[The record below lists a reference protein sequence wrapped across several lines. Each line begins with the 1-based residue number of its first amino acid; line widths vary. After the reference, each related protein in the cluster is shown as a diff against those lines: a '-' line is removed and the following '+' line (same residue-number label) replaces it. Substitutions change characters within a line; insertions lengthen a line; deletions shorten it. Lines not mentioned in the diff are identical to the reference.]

1 MNYRKVIFPALVA
14 GMFLGVPSSYGQLAK
29 DSNVSLSEIVNEVNK
44 LLSNPEDAS
53 KAKLNLE
60 VEALIKA
67 KSEYKNLMGAS
78 IYSYIGEK
86 EKGDKVREGLAK
98 KYPKGITAR
107 EQAFNAILDNEKLS
121 AAKKLKEYDKW
132 KKKFP
137 RERFEQ
143 DLKDNK
149 GDFGFNTV
157 SFYDMASSRLASQL
171 IKEGAYQELNTVVEE
186 IRGTRGMSSQ
196 FMSLSKQLIEKGE
209 NERALALIE
218 EAYNGENAKE
228 EKSRNPRLLGSLAS
242 SYAEALNKAGNAD
255 KAVEVLEAKK
265 SADPSTLTSADVVLL
280 SDNYNKAGKK
290 LDAFR
295 ALESYYVHANADES
309 ILEKIAAIY
318 TELNQG
324 KSDVERFKVA
334 LNDQVQE
341 AKIAKYK
348 SEMIRKD
355 APGFTLVGLDGKEVS
370 LADYKDKIVIIDFWA
385 TWCGPCINSFPG
397 MQKVVEKYADD
408 SEVAILFIATWQREE
423 NYKEVVENFIT
434 ENNYSFHVLLDEMKD
449 KDKAV
454 VSAYEVSG
462 IPTKIFI
469 DKSGDIR
476 FISVGSGSDV
486 DAIMDDMT
494 TRIELLKQES

>member
-29 DSNVSLSEIVNEVNK
+29 DKNASLSEIVKEVNK
-44 LLSNPEDAS
+44 LLSSSEEDA

-60 VEALIKA
+60 VEALVNA

-78 IYSYIGEK
+78 VYSYLGEQ
-86 EKGDKVREGLAK
+86 EKGDKVREGLVK

-107 EQAFNAILDNEKLS
+107 EQAFDAILENEKLS
-121 AAKKLKEYDKW
+121 AANKLKEYDKW

-149 GDFGFNTV
+149 GDFGFRTV
-157 SFYDMASSRLASQL
+157 TFYEMASSRLASEL
-171 IKEGAYQELNTVVEE
+171 IKEGAYQELAPVLEE
-186 IRGTRGMSSQ
+186 IRGTNGMPSQ
-196 FMSLSKQLIEKGE
+196 FMSLSRQLNEKGE
-209 NERALALIE
+209 SERAFTLIE
-218 EAYNGENAKE
+218 EAYNAENAKDA
-228 EKSRNPRLLGSLAS
+228 EKRNPRLLGSLAS
-242 SYAEALNKAGNAD
+242 SYAESLNKAGNGD
-255 KAVEVLEAKK
+255 KAVEVLEAKS
-265 SADPSTLTSADVVLL
+265 SADASSLTVADVVLL

-295 ALESYYVHANADES
+295 VLENYYVHNKADES
-309 ILEKIAAIY
+309 VLEKLAVIY
-318 TELNQG
+318 TELNEG

-355 APGFTLVGLDGKEVS
+355 APEFTLVGLDGKEVS

-397 MQKVVEKYADD
+397 MQRVVEKYADD
-408 SEVAILFIATWQREE
+408 SEVALLFIATWQRED
-423 NYKEVVENFIT
+423 NYQEVVQNFIT

-449 KDKAV
+449 RDKAV
-454 VSAYEVSG
+454 VTAYEVSG

-476 FISVGSGSDV
+476 FISVGSGSDADEIV
-486 DAIMDDMT
+486 DDMT